1 MAPERTIERL
11 SLYRSI
17 LSRLAR
23 EGVASIYSHELGAL
37 AGGTPSQVRR
47 DLMVTGYTGSPK
59 RGYDVRELIGSIGQF
74 LDSSGGESAALVGVG
89 NLGRALMAFFAGRRP
104 QLSIEAAFDTDPYKV
119 NRVIHGCRCYPMEE
133 LVEVV
138 REKGI
143 RVAVLTVPASEAQGV
158 AERVVRAG
166 VRGLLN
172 FVPVRLRVPAGVFVE
187 DVDVTMSLEK
197 VAYFS
202 RQGDRAQG
210 A

>member
-1 MAPERTIERL
+1 MASERTIERL

-23 EGVASIYSHELGAL
+23 EGVKSIYSHELGAL

-47 DLMVTGYTGSPK
+47 DLMVTGYTGSPT
-59 RGYDVRELIGSIGQF
+59 RGYDVRDLSESIGLF
-74 LDSSGGESAALVGVG
+74 LDAPGGEAAALVGVG

-104 QLSIEAAFDTDPYKV
+104 QLSIEAAFDIDPYEV
-119 NRVIHGCRCYPMEE
+119 SRVIHGCRCYPMEE
-133 LVEVV
+133 LEAVV
-138 REKGI
+138 GEKGI
-143 RVAVLTVPASEAQGV
+143 RVAVLTVPASEAQAV

-187 DVDVTMSLEK
+187 DVDVMMSLEK